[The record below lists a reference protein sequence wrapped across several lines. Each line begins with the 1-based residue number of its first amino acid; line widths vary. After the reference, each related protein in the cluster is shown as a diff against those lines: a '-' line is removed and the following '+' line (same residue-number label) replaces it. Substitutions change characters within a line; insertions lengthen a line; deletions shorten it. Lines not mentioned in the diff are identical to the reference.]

1 MKKILKG
8 FALSVSMLT
17 TLPFFKVH
25 DFFKDING
33 YAVMFFPLVGLILG
47 FILLG
52 VNYILEPF
60 VASTHLNIII
70 FSLLVLLSGALH
82 LDGFAD
88 TVDGLYVKKENAL
101 EVMSDPHIGA
111 MGMIITAVFLILKA
125 STFIHLESF
134 YLLPFILMLS
144 RFNAVLAIYFFPYI
158 GGGMA
163 KLAKDEFSK
172 TQLIFAAVFTIL
184 FSMLFSW
191 ELVLI
196 SLLTLFIISK
206 FFVKRYGGLSGDIY
220 GFIIELTEL
229 ILLNAVIFGL
239 A

>member
-17 TLPFFKVH
+17 TLPFFKMH
-25 DFFKDING
+25 DFFKGING

-47 FILLG
+47 FTLFGIHSL
-52 VNYILEPF
+52 LEPF

-70 FSLLVLLSGALH
+70 FALLVLFTGALH

-88 TVDGLYVKKENAL
+88 TIDGLYVKKEKAL

-125 STFIHLESF
+125 STFMLLESF
-134 YLLPFILMLS
+134 YLLPFILLLS

-172 TQLIFAAVFTIL
+172 TQLIFAALFTIL
-184 FSMLFSW
+184 LAILLSW
-191 ELVLI
+191 KLVLI
-196 SLLTLFIISK
+196 SLLTLVIVSK

-220 GFIIELTEL
+220 GFTIEVSEL
-229 ILLNAVIFGL
+229 ILLNIVVFGL
-239 A
+239 I

>member
-1 MKKILKG
+1 
-8 FALSVSMLT
+8 
-17 TLPFFKVH
+17 
-25 DFFKDING
+25 
-33 YAVMFFPLVGLILG
+33 
-47 FILLG
+47 
-52 VNYILEPF
+52 
-60 VASTHLNIII
+60 
-70 FSLLVLLSGALH
+70 VLLSGALH

-88 TVDGLYVKKENAL
+88 TVDGLYVKKEKAL
-101 EVMSDPHIGA
+101 EVMSDPNIGA
-111 MGMIITAVFLILKA
+111 MGMITTAVFLILKA
-125 STFIHLESF
+125 SSFMHLESF
-134 YLLPFILMLS
+134 YLLPIILMLS

-163 KLAKDEFSK
+163 KLAKDEFSR

-206 FFVKRYGGLSGDIY
+206 FFLKRYGGLSGDIY

-229 ILLNAVIFGL
+229 VLLNAVVFGL